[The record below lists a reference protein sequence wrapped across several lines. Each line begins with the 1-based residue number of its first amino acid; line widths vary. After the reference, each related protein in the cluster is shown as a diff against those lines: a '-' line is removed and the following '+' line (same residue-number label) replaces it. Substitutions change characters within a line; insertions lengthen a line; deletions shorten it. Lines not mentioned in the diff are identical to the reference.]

1 LQITNLA
8 NSLKYTKATS
18 QTRKRKTVE
27 YKYINQISE
36 SIRILWGESAP
47 EALVGILSTLTTEQQ
62 IKVLAEKLQQDV
74 REKQEREKNER

>member
-1 LQITNLA
+1 
-8 NSLKYTKATS
+8 
-18 QTRKRKTVE
+18 VE

-47 EALVGILSTLTTEQQ
+47 EALVGILSTLTTENQM
-62 IKVLAEKLQQDV
+62 KVLAEKLQQDV